1 MGLAHGRGPFLNTT
15 TNGIVQGV
23 LPRALSH
30 LKPPQF
36 YQEGT
41 TAATA
46 RKSRIKD

>member
-1 MGLAHGRGPFLNTT
+1 MGPALGRGPFLNTT